1 MEFIMEQENNNPEN
15 NVVDSAKDSVDNG
28 KIETSNQE
36 VNSLKEDKKS
46 QVQVDDSKFLEK
58 AESQVNRV
66 LKDLDTL
73 AFHGSKM
80 SLEEKIIDL
89 ILTEIRE
96 QTNVAKKQFLLN
108 LDKKDFDNLN
118 IHVNKVL
125 REIKTLGELSNKH
138 SSEYSEDHVS
148 MIFDALKK
156 KTNESKK
163 KMKTKD
169 KKDDK
174 FSF

>member
-1 MEFIMEQENNNPEN
+1 MEQENNNPEKKI
-15 NVVDSAKDSVDNG
+15 VDSAKNNVDN
-28 KIETSNQE
+28 KSIETSNQE
-36 VNSLKEDKKS
+36 VILSKEEKKS
-46 QVQVDDSKFLEK
+46 KVQIDDAKFLEK
-58 AESQVNRV
+58 AETQVNRV

-73 AFHGSKM
+73 AFHGSKTN
-80 SLEEKIIDL
+80 LEEKIIDL

-96 QTNVAKKQFLLN
+96 HTNVAKKQFLLN

-118 IHVNKVL
+118 IHLNKVL

-163 KMKTKD
+163 KMKTND